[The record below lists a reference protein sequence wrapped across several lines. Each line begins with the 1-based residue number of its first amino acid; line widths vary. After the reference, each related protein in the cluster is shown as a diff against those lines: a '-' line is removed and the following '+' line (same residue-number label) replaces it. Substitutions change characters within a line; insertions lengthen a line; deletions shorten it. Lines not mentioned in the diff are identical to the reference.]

1 MGGWQIA
8 DALAGLDDFLWISTG
23 SGPIDDL
30 VLMHRPGWRGCIYR
44 FDSGSLRIGRPMR
57 DQEKPVA
64 KISRARIEAFAE
76 SVPAEVR
83 EKLHSPETVAADV
96 RAVALR
102 AEQAAGQPLIG
113 GQLWG
118 LPVLD
123 GDMWADIAGATA
135 ITGKP
140 AKTITSYLVRGK
152 PKSNPFPQPS
162 RFLGRNYWP
171 VSVLTAWAAAAT
183 SSDAE

>member
-1 MGGWQIA
+1 MQTFTIVPSAAFDLRESAEFGFGGRDA
-8 DALAGLDDFLWISTG
+8 DTFDGTMRMAFVLDG
-23 SGPIDDL
+23 
-30 VLMHRPGWRGCIYR
+30 YR
-44 FDSGSLRIGRPMR
+44 EQVGVTLRQ
-57 DQEKPVA
+57 D
-64 KISRARIEAFAE
+64 
-76 SVPAEVR
+76 
-83 EKLHSPETVAADV
+83 AADV

>member
-1 MGGWQIA
+1 MG
-8 DALAGLDDFLWISTG
+8 
-23 SGPIDDL
+23 
-30 VLMHRPGWRGCIYR
+30 
-44 FDSGSLRIGRPMR
+44 
-57 DQEKPVA
+57 
-64 KISRARIEAFAE
+64 AE
-76 SVPAEVR
+76 
-83 EKLHSPETVAADV
+83 HSPETVAADA
-96 RAVALR
+96 RAAALR
-102 AEQAAGQPLIG
+102 AEKAAGQPPTG

-162 RFLGRNYWP
+162 WFLSRNYWP
-171 VSVLTAWAAAAT
+171 VSVLTAWAAAAAN
-183 SSDAE
+183 SDQE